1 MVKLADLDW
10 KTYES
15 RVANGEAVIL
25 LPIGA
30 IEQHGPHMSMN
41 PDVLIPEAISCSVAE
56 QLVNALVAHPISYGY
71 KSQVKSGGGNFFPGT
86 TCIDGKTLIDMIRD
100 VVVAYA
106 RHGNRK
112 FVLVNGHYENS
123 MFIVEGIDLALERLR
138 HDGIDANV
146 MLLSYWDYVNQD
158 TIEQVFPDGFTGW
171 DVEHGGVLE
180 TSLML
185 HLHPEL
191 VNMDK
196 VIDQAPATFPPYD
209 IFPSDRGWVP
219 SHGTLSSARKA
230 TAESGKLLMD
240 VCVKGISSSIQM
252 QFSD

>member
-1 MVKLADLDW
+1 MVRLEDMDW
-10 KTYES
+10 QTYEKKVS
-15 RVANGEAVIL
+15 DGSAVIM

-41 PDVLIPEAISCSVAE
+41 PDVLIPQAISEGVAKAFDN
-56 QLVNALVAHPISYGY
+56 VLVAHPISYGY

-86 TCIDGKTLIDMIRD
+86 TCISGKTLIDTIKD

-123 MFIVEGIDLALERLR
+123 MFVVEGIELALEKLR
-138 HDGIDANV
+138 IDDIHAEV
-146 MLLSYWDYVNQD
+146 ILLSYWDFVTDD
-158 TIEQVFPDGFTGW
+158 TIKTVFPDGFTGW

-185 HLHPEL
+185 YLHPEL
-191 VNMDK
+191 VDMEK
-196 VIDQAPATFPPYD
+196 VIDHQPATFPPYD
-209 IFPSDRGWVP
+209 VFPADQSWVP
-219 SHGTLSSARKA
+219 ESGTLSSAKKA
-230 TAESGKLLMD
+230 TVEYGELLFQ
-240 VCVKGISSSIQM
+240 VCIEGIATGIKER
-252 QFSD
+252 FK

>member
-1 MVKLADLDW
+1 MVRLADLDW
-10 KTYES
+10 KTYEA
-15 RVANGEAVIL
+15 RVRGGEAVIL

-41 PDVLIPEAISCSVAE
+41 PDVLIPQAISEGVAK
-56 QLVNALVAHPISYGY
+56 QLENGLVAHPISYGY

-86 TCIDGKTLIDMIRD
+86 TCINGKTLIDMIRD

-123 MFIVEGIDLALERLR
+123 MFIVEGIDLALEHLR
-138 HDGIDANV
+138 HEGINANV
-146 MLLSYWDYVNQD
+146 MLLSYWDFVTKD
-158 TIEQVFPDGFTGW
+158 TIKEVFPDGFTGW

-185 HLHPEL
+185 HLHPDL

-196 VIDQAPATFPPYD
+196 VMDHDPATFPPYD
-209 IFPSDRGWVP
+209 IFPSDQSWVP
-219 SHGTLSSARKA
+219 ESGTLSSARKA
-230 TAESGKLLMD
+230 TAENGKLLLD
-240 VCVKGISSSIQM
+240 VCVVGITESVKER
-252 QFSD
+252 FTA

>member
-1 MVKLADLDW
+1 MVILAELDW
-10 KTYES
+10 KTYEA
-15 RVANGEAVIL
+15 RIAGGEAVIL

-41 PDVLIPEAISCSVAE
+41 PDVLIPQAISEGVAE
-56 QLVNALVAHPISYGY
+56 QLKNGLVAHPISYGY

-86 TCIDGKTLIDMIRD
+86 TCINGKTLIDMIHD

-123 MFIVEGIDLALERLR
+123 MFIVEGIDLALESLR
-138 HDGIDANV
+138 RDGIDANV
-146 MLLSYWDYVNQD
+146 MLLSYWDYVTPD
-158 TIEQVFPDGFTGW
+158 TIKEVFPDGFTGW

-185 HLHPEL
+185 HLHPKL

-196 VIDQAPATFPPYD
+196 VIDHDPATFPPYD
-209 IFPSDRGWVP
+209 MYPSDKSWVIE
-219 SHGTLSSARKA
+219 SGTLSSARKA
-230 TAESGKLLMD
+230 TPESGKLLLD
-240 VCVKGISSSIQM
+240 VCVAGITESIKER
-252 QFSD
+252 FEA